1 MALIKC
7 SKCGKEISDK
17 AAACPGC
24 GCPVEVV
31 SEVPVSYEVAEE
43 AQPSVLLPEKKTDSF
58 KIVRIIIGC
67 VCGLILGV
75 SFAVA
80 KGGGLFIVILLTGM
94 AGVVASLDFG
104 GFSLAVLGAV
114 IGVIVLG
121 VWLFLKVAMSM

>member
-7 SKCGKEISDK
+7 NECGKEISDK
-17 AAACPGC
+17 AIACPGC
-24 GCPVEVV
+24 GCRVVLEVSVYSAPAVEVQESV
-31 SEVPVSYEVAEE
+31 TLPAE
-43 AQPSVLLPEKKTDSF
+43 KTNPF
-58 KIVRIIIGC
+58 KILRIIVGC
-67 VCGLILGV
+67 ICGLILGV
-75 SFAVA
+75 SFAA
-80 KGGGLFIVILLTGM
+80 ATGGGFFVVILLTAM

>member
-7 SKCGKEISDK
+7 SECGKEVSDK
-17 AAACPGC
+17 AAACPAC

-31 SEVPVSYEVAEE
+31 SKVPVSYEVAEE
-43 AQPSVLLPEKKTDSF
+43 AQPSVLLPAKKTDSF

-67 VCGLILGV
+67 FSGLILGI

-80 KGGGLFIVILLTGM
+80 KGGGLFIVILLTAM